1 MAVGRFLAT
10 TAHVTGNDFDTG
22 GPLVA
27 INGSYAKRSL
37 GVLVVSYSKA
47 SAKKSPIK
55 LGK

>member
-1 MAVGRFLAT
+1 LAT
-10 TAHVTGNDFDTG
+10 TAHGTGNDFDTG
-22 GPLVA
+22 GPLIA